1 MFQAIILA
9 GGEGKRMRSSTPKVL
24 HQIGGKSMLQIVI
37 DKVMKLEPV
46 KIIVISGKNASQY
59 REAIKTT
66 NDDMLDFVDQN
77 PACGTGDAVR
87 AALPYLQKEVS
98 NVLIVNADTPL
109 IDDCLCDI
117 VKCNAD
123 TIMVT
128 RLENPYGQ
136 GRICC
141 DCYGNF
147 QKIIEEKDADINQ
160 KAINLVNC
168 GIYFVTQDN
177 LTKYVPS
184 LENNNMQNEYYLTD
198 IFKHF
203 HVNLLEIPQESQ
215 WQLINV
221 NTPEDLEKAVKIWES
236 NNKLP

>member
-9 GGEGKRMRSSTPKVL
+9 GGEGKRMRSSIPKVL
-24 HQIGGKSMLQIVI
+24 HQIGGKSMLQTVI
-37 DKVMKLEPV
+37 DKVIQLDPA
-46 KIIVISGKNASQY
+46 KIVVVCGKNASQY
-59 REAIKTT
+59 QETIKTT
-66 NDDMLDFVDQN
+66 KDNILEFVDQI

-87 AALPYLQKEVS
+87 SALPFLQKEVS

-128 RLENPYGQ
+128 RLVNPTGQ

-141 DCYGNF
+141 DPYGNF
-147 QKIIEEKDADINQ
+147 QQIIEEKDANDYQ

-168 GIYFVTQDN
+168 GIYFINQDN
-177 LTKYVPS
+177 LSKYVPL

-203 HVNLLEIPQESQ
+203 HVDLLEIPQESQ
-215 WQLINV
+215 WQLLNV

-236 NNKLP
+236 NNKSP